1 MHNKLVFLSGAARFL
16 VLSGVGLTL
25 TAGLAGCKNEV
36 DVAPQTDT
44 AYYPVAV
51 GNSWTYAV
59 ADTTWSEA
67 RFVNPVVVP
76 SVATVSAF
84 KLRETITETF
94 TDAAGRKAY
103 RLVRAKMVPPST
115 AWVDDSV
122 FVLTANEQFVA
133 LSRNNV
139 RTVELVFP
147 VKEEGTWNL
156 NAFNNSAQDTVTNQT
171 RQYLRAG
178 QPYST
183 GGGTTGLPSKAYSTT
198 VTTNNTGTAAEN
210 SLIKRSGYQQVF
222 AKGVGPVLRRR
233 FSMNFFNYPD
243 PNNTSVQIYVAGSY
257 FAAKTRHETLIDY
270 VVK

>member
-1 MHNKLVFLSGAARFL
+1 M
-16 VLSGVGLTL
+16 LSGVGLAL
-25 TAGLAGCKNEV
+25 AAGLPACKNEV
-36 DVAPQTDT
+36 DVTPQTDK

-67 RFVNPVVVP
+67 RLVNRVVVP
-76 SVATVSAF
+76 SVPTVNAF

-94 TDAAGRKAY
+94 TDAAGNKAY

-122 FVLTANEQFVA
+122 FVLTANDQFVA

-147 VKEEGTWNL
+147 VKDEGTWNL

-171 RQYLRAG
+171 RQYTRVG
-178 QPYST
+178 QAYTT
-183 GGGTTGLPSKAYSTT
+183 GGGATGLPGKAYSTT
-198 VTTNNTGTAAEN
+198 LTTNNTGTAAEN

-222 AKGVGPVLRRR
+222 AKGIGPVFRRR
-233 FSMNFFNYPD
+233 FNKSFFNYPD
-243 PNNTSVQIYVAGSY
+243 PNNTSVQIYVDGSY
-257 FAAKTRHETLIDY
+257 FGARTRHETLIDY